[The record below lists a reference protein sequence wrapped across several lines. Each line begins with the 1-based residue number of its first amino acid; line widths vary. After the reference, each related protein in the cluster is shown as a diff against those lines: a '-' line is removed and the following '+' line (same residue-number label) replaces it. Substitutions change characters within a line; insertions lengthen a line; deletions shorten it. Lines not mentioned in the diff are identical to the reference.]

1 MEGAYGVIL
10 MSAVSQFWQGIEMY
24 SLGYTYSL
32 IIHVVKHTCT
42 STVKLNYSKN
52 NHAHIKRSDF
62 EQIVIRNFFSHKI
75 VFYEAM
81 EKMYPWLL

>member
-62 EQIVIRNFFSHKI
+62 EQIVFFSHKI
-75 VFYEAM
+75 DFYEAM
-81 EKMYPWLL
+81 EKMYP

>member
-32 IIHVVKHTCT
+32 IIHVVKHTCA

-81 EKMYPWLL
+81 EKMYP